1 MSFLQDLLG
10 DAYKEGMTEEE
21 VSKALE
27 AKKVGVVPNDYE
39 KLKSD
44 YQKSK
49 ESISKANS
57 EAAKYKKQYEAYL
70 DEEEKKRLQKEEELK
85 TLQEE
90 NEKLKKDAAVA
101 DYTGRLLAI
110 GFDSELAKN
119 AASAIANGDT
129 EEFFKSAEAFKDG
142 FEKKIRAEIMRST
155 PDPVGGASKSSMT
168 LDDLRKMS
176 VEERYQ
182 FSTEHPD
189 EYKSLYGMKE
199 E

>member
-57 EAAKYKKQYEAYL
+57 EAAKYKKQ
-70 DEEEKKRLQKEEELK
+70 EEEDER
-85 TLQEE
+85 
-90 NEKLKKDAAVA
+90 KD
-101 DYTGRLLAI
+101 
-110 GFDSELAKN
+110 
-119 AASAIANGDT
+119 
-129 EEFFKSAEAFKDG
+129 
-142 FEKKIRAEIMRST
+142 
-155 PDPVGGASKSSMT
+155 
-168 LDDLRKMS
+168 
-176 VEERYQ
+176 
-182 FSTEHPD
+182 
-189 EYKSLYGMKE
+189 
-199 E
+199 